1 MSKTVTVTTLE
12 ELLEY
17 LNDNGVLEIVQRRQG
32 SAYKPFWNVIIDTS
46 KEKEQQELSK
56 QAAKIIKNSTK
67 FDERGL
73 SMLSN
78 VAKVQNIN
86 LILNGLNFCATGIAF
101 AFLLNKLESE
111 SNKITRQ
118 LNQLQSMIK
127 QTQDIQNE
135 TIFNMVLADHTDM
148 LDCQR
153 KQQPYFEAQMRNLV
167 DKEYNA
173 LYLLISS
180 FQKGIS
186 EDNNA
191 TILAIFSLLSMFTIS
206 LRTFDE
212 LYYFNNHEVL
222 GKDAWHL
229 SHDNWMKVYDT
240 LTQQWFIEK
249 LQDYGTFETPLST
262 TEVDV
267 YYISLMDQVR
277 DCREEITDNQALI
290 IAIGDRDLFQQY
302 KELSTKNVIDSIEA
316 AYREAGK
323 DMDEATV
330 TSTVQS
336 VIQQMYIA

>member
-1 MSKTVTVTTLE
+1 MNAFE
-12 ELLEY
+12 
-17 LNDNGVLEIVQRRQG
+17 VLGLSMDADQAQVHA
-32 SAYKPFWNVIIDTS
+32 AYRSNVKRCHPDQFQ
-46 KEKEQQELSK
+46 EKEQQELSK

-153 KQQPYFEAQMRNLV
+153 KQQPYSEAQMRNLV

-180 FQKGIS
+180 FRKGIS
-186 EDNNA
+186 EE
-191 TILAIFSLLSMFTIS
+191 FYPG
-206 LRTFDE
+206 R
-212 LYYFNNHEVL
+212 
-222 GKDAWHL
+222 K
-229 SHDNWMKVYDT
+229 
-240 LTQQWFIEK
+240 IE
-249 LQDYGTFETPLST
+249 
-262 TEVDV
+262 
-267 YYISLMDQVR
+267 
-277 DCREEITDNQALI
+277 
-290 IAIGDRDLFQQY
+290 
-302 KELSTKNVIDSIEA
+302 
-316 AYREAGK
+316 
-323 DMDEATV
+323 
-330 TSTVQS
+330 
-336 VIQQMYIA
+336 